1 MGKKTGKNPTDRG
14 KLGVKRNFVGTLSGG
29 VMLGVVPGLVLPR
42 YDFTLERASYITT
55 PAQTN
60 YLIGSVFSVRWSYLG
75 VATHRDGDY
84 TTDLQGFRAGVLGC
98 SSLAYDTRS
107 LVLLLCSGFTVGL
120 MTLDTQSADGTYRDS
135 RNTGFGAASL
145 ELNARYNIGKYFHV
159 GLTAGGE
166 AWLGELKAERADG
179 SELFHSK
186 LFNGSALLGV
196 GLHF

>member
-1 MGKKTGKNPTDRG
+1 MPAG

-84 TTDLQGFRAGVLGC
+84 TTDL
-98 SSLAYDTRS
+98 
-107 LVLLLCSGFTVGL
+107 
-120 MTLDTQSADGTYRDS
+120 
-135 RNTGFGAASL
+135 
-145 ELNARYNIGKYFHV
+145 
-159 GLTAGGE
+159 
-166 AWLGELKAERADG
+166 
-179 SELFHSK
+179 
-186 LFNGSALLGV
+186 
-196 GLHF
+196 